1 MSIVKCILDDC
12 VSMKLKSYTVVI
24 GYSLHHHGSLCSF
37 KTNANEDSD
46 DTDTDDE
53 GNIDW
58 FGWIY

>member
-12 VSMKLKSYTVVI
+12 VSMKLKSYTIVI
-24 GYSLHHHGSLCSF
+24 SYSLYHHGPLCSF

-53 GNIDW
+53 GNID
-58 FGWIY
+58 